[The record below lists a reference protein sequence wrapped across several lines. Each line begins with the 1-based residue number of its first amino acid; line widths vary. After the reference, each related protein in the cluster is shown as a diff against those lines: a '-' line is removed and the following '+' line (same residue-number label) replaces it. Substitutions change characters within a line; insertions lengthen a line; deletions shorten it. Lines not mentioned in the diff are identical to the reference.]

1 MRARSGRHKPG
12 AGMQTQELEAKNELE
27 QKLLAA
33 INGEL
38 ASEDFMR
45 EMLDEQIFI
54 PIKDDKDSGIKGF
67 QHTTKATPLVVQ
79 DEEGLSILVLFTSP
93 ERARDFLADTPGYS
107 GGLLADFSWIVE
119 RMEPGFAIAVNPG
132 LELGMDIEPDD
143 VTHMLTLLAARARSN

>member
-1 MRARSGRHKPG
+1 
-12 AGMQTQELEAKNELE
+12 MQAQEFEAKNELE

-38 ASEDFMR
+38 SGEDFMR
-45 EMLDEQIFI
+45 EMLEQQIFI
-54 PIKDDKDSGIKGF
+54 PIRDDKDSGIPGF
-67 QHTTKATPLVVQ
+67 QLTNKATPLVIQ
-79 DEEGLSILVLFTSP
+79 DEAGSNILVLFTSP
-93 ERARDFLADTPGYS
+93 ERAREFLADVPGYS

-143 VTHMLTLLAARARSN
+143 VTQMLALLAARGKTN